1 MAQPLRALVPTEDLS
16 VSPACPWWQAAFC
29 DFSSGI
35 CCPLLPSIGT
45 RHTYCALIMF
55 MCSHQACTQSTYT
68 HADELD
74 IASVWWPRHHPLAL
88 CWSLTRELP
97 RAAGRETDSTCL
109 GDIRRE
115 WGSVGF
121 SARAGKGGLLF
132 TGLSVQI
139 HRNGPPPCSSQ
150 PPTSRSLS

>member
-121 SARAGKGGLLF
+121 SGSSRERWPSLYRTVCPDPPKWPTALLF
-132 TGLSVQI
+132 PAS
-139 HRNGPPPCSSQ
+139 HF
-150 PPTSRSLS
+150 